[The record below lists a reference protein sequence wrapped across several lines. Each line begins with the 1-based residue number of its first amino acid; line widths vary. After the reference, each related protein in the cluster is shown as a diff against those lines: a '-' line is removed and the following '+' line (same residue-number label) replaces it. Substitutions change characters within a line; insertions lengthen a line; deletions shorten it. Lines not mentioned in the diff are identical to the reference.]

1 VKGDRGMKDG
11 GEGREF
17 WQKLRSKTIEVKE
30 VCTESAKQV
39 YKGREEI
46 SKMSKSRNDRGSE

>member
-1 VKGDRGMKDG
+1 MKDG

-17 WQKLRSKTIEVKE
+17 WQKFRSKTIEVKE

-46 SKMSKSRNDRGSE
+46 SKISKSRNERGSA